1 MPHLC
6 SLIKILHN
14 DCACEKGSYLSEIS
28 NIPDYHHRLCR
39 VFYLNDNLLQE
50 HFKLLIML
58 YLSYNSKE
66 AILDEREISLGLLHA
81 GRNRSDNRLPEY
93 LWVVSQLKVDSRG
106 IFKLLKYGVEVIS
119 QTQQQ
124 NLELATQ
131 TLIPV
136 ITSLSNYICYENDLS
151 FHTQLMDSELF
162 QQLLMHCLT
171 QPVNYDLKQ

>member
-1 MPHLC
+1 
-6 SLIKILHN
+6 
-14 DCACEKGSYLSEIS
+14 
-28 NIPDYHHRLCR
+28 
-39 VFYLNDNLLQE
+39 
-50 HFKLLIML
+50 
-58 YLSYNSKE
+58 
-66 AILDEREISLGLLHA
+66 
-81 GRNRSDNRLPEY
+81 
-93 LWVVSQLKVDSRG
+93 LKVDSRG

-119 QTQQQ
+119 QTEQQ

-171 QPVNYDLKQ
+171 QPINYDLKQESVLLCNNLLAKSAELAKKILSC